1 MVGGSFGVSV
11 MSPGQRKPGKKIFNI
26 WFTQAEKEHLARV
39 AEAYGLDMTALIK
52 LAVKKAAEKK
62 GIR

>member
-1 MVGGSFGVSV
+1 

-26 WFTQAEKEHLARV
+26 RLSQAEKEHLERV

-52 LAVKKAAEKK
+52 LAVKKAAEQR
-62 GIR
+62 GIRSKQESQNDD